1 MTIQEFTDALQIYA
15 NHGHAQDEILIEVG
29 YISPSN
35 IELRPFGVGQTIL
48 ICGK

>member
-1 MTIQEFTDALQIYA
+1 MTVQELIDALQIYA

-29 YISPSN
+29 YISPSS
-35 IELRPFGVGQTIL
+35 IELKPFGVGQTIL